1 MMEWTDG
8 SCEKE
13 EWFGINSKKME
24 LDVLSD
30 KTFFR
35 TRRSFRCIVGKQ
47 DATNTTTLKVY
58 NQTLV
63 QCEHK
68 S

>member
-1 MMEWTDG
+1 MTEWTDG

-30 KTFFR
+30 KTFFQVY
-35 TRRSFRCIVGKQ
+35 CGK
-47 DATNTTTLKVY
+47 AGVAGCYKYYHV
-58 NQTLV
+58 
-63 QCEHK
+63 K
-68 S
+68 SL